1 MTRPKE
7 LTLRPRI
14 YLGKEKTLDGKC
26 ILQDIFLTR
35 KTKTGGEDIRIG
47 DICFQGLKGHGPDRE
62 WIISSGSFLDT
73 LVEPIKKGNK
83 NRAYLA
89 RKLVENEIKRLRN
102 ELERLEDKIVLL
114 SGRRKEPGL
123 VHFYFLEDDWP
134 LKIKFSR
141 RRKVPQGVQS
151 PQPSTQAQSSTP
163 TLKGNEN
170 DRQLNKQP
178 QKDGQG
184 KLWPLART
192 THYF

>member
-7 LTLRPRI
+7 PTLRPRI

-47 DICFQGLKGHGPDRE
+47 NICFQSFKGHGLDRE
-62 WIISSGSFLDT
+62 WIISSGSFLNT
-73 LVEPIKKGNK
+73 PVEPLKRGNK

-89 RKLVENEIKRLRN
+89 KKLVENEIKRLRN
-102 ELERLEDKIVLL
+102 ELEKLEDKIVLL

-123 VHFYFLEDDWP
+123 VHFYFLEDNWP

-141 RRKVPQGVQS
+141 RRKVPNSHPPRPQAQVKS
-151 PQPSTQAQSSTP
+151 PQPSVPSQ
-163 TLKGNEN
+163 
-170 DRQLNKQP
+170 QP
-178 QKDGQG
+178 NSNSERK
-184 KLWPLART
+184 
-192 THYF
+192 

>member
-7 LTLRPRI
+7 STLRPRI

-35 KTKTGGEDIRIG
+35 KTKTGGEDVRIG
-47 DICFQGLKGHGPDRE
+47 NICFQSLQGHGPDRE
-62 WIISSGSFLDT
+62 WIISSGSFLNT
-73 LVEPIKKGNK
+73 LVEPLKKGNK

-102 ELERLEDKIVLL
+102 EMESLEDKIVLL

-141 RRKVPQGVQS
+141 RRKVPNSHPPRPRPVKSSQDTNSSQ
-151 PQPSTQAQSSTP
+151 QP
-163 TLKGNEN
+163 
-170 DRQLNKQP
+170 
-178 QKDGQG
+178 
-184 KLWPLART
+184 
-192 THYF
+192 

>member
-7 LTLRPRI
+7 STLRPRI
-14 YLGKEKTLDGKC
+14 YLGKEKTLDGRN
-26 ILQDIFLTR
+26 ILQDIYLTR

-47 DICFQGLKGHGPDRE
+47 NICFQAPQSRVPSPDRE
-62 WIISSGSFLDT
+62 WIVSSGSFLNT
-73 LVEPIKKGNK
+73 LVEPLKKGNK

-102 ELERLEDKIVLL
+102 ELEKLEDKIVLL

-141 RRKVPQGVQS
+141 KRKVPRAKVKSQKSQDPVPRPS
-151 PQPSTQAQSSTP
+151 PQPPASP
-163 TLKGNEN
+163 
-170 DRQLNKQP
+170 QP
-178 QKDGQG
+178 
-184 KLWPLART
+184 PL
-192 THYF
+192 